1 MQKAQNLQDVF
12 LNACRKD
19 NTQVTVFL
27 KNGFQ
32 FNGVVKAFDS
42 FTVLLVSG
50 GKQMMVYK
58 HAISTVVPAEYVN
71 MERVEAE
78 EE

>member
-1 MQKAQNLQDVF
+1 MPGSQNLQDIF
-12 LNACRKD
+12 LNACRKE
-19 NTQVTVFL
+19 NAQVTVFL

-42 FTVLLVSG
+42 FTVLLLSG

-58 HAISTVVPAEYVN
+58 HAISTVVPAERVA
-71 MERVEAE
+71 MEQVEEKAV
-78 EE
+78 

>member
-1 MQKAQNLQDVF
+1 MQKAQNLQDLF

-19 NTQVTVFL
+19 NTQVTVSL

-58 HAISTVVPAEYVN
+58 HAISTVVPAGYVN
-71 MERVEAE
+71 MERVEE
-78 EE
+78 GD

>member
-1 MQKAQNLQDVF
+1 MPKSQNLQDLF
-12 LNACRKD
+12 LNACRKE
-19 NTQVTVFL
+19 NAQVTVFL

-32 FNGVVKAFDS
+32 FNGTVKAFDS

-58 HAISTVVPAEYVN
+58 HAISTVVPAVHVN
-71 MERVEAE
+71 MEPVEVA
-78 EE
+78 

>member
-1 MQKAQNLQDVF
+1 MQKAQNLQDLF
-12 LNACRKD
+12 LNACRKE

-58 HAISTVVPAEYVN
+58 HAISTVVPADYVN

>member
-1 MQKAQNLQDVF
+1 MQKAQNLQDLF

-42 FTVLLVSG
+42 FTVLLISG

-58 HAISTVVPAEYVN
+58 HAISTVVPSGCVN
-71 MERVEAE
+71 MERVEE
-78 EE
+78 E

>member
-1 MQKAQNLQDVF
+1 MPGSQNLQDIF
-12 LNACRKD
+12 LNACRKE
-19 NTQVTVFL
+19 NAQVTVFL

-42 FTVLLVSG
+42 FTVLLLSG

-58 HAISTVVPAEYVN
+58 HAISTVIPAERVA
-71 MERVEAE
+71 MEQVEEKAV
-78 EE
+78 

>member
-1 MQKAQNLQDVF
+1 MQKAQNLQDLF

-58 HAISTVVPAEYVN
+58 HAISTVVPAGYVN
-71 MERVEAE
+71 MERVEE
-78 EE
+78 GD

>member
-1 MQKAQNLQDVF
+1 MQKAQNLQDLF
-12 LNACRKD
+12 LNACRKN

-58 HAISTVVPAEYVN
+58 HAISTVVPADYVN